1 MPATPRITLLPASAH
16 RDMPWKNG
24 LGRTAEIAREPA
36 SGESFDWRV
45 SIATIAAD
53 GAFSAFPGCDRT
65 LVPIAGG
72 GLALDFADGTGLV
85 GQLFE
90 PMRFAGDAPCDGRL
104 LAGPARDLNVIT
116 RRTAMRHH
124 VELVAG
130 PHRTIC
136 AGTTTLVVALDHPLC
151 VAAGDGRQRLDPGDV
166 LRIDGA
172 GLRME
177 LEPGDPHAHAAL
189 ITLERATR

>member
-1 MPATPRITLLPASAH
+1 MSAAPRFVLLPASGH
-16 RDMPWKNG
+16 LDMPWRNG

-36 SGESFDWRV
+36 GGDAFDWRV

-72 GLALDFADGTGLV
+72 GLALDFPDGTTLS

-90 PMRFAGDAPCDGRL
+90 PMRFPGDAPCHGRL

-116 RRTAMRHH
+116 RRAATRHR
-124 VELVAG
+124 VEIVG
-130 PHRTIC
+130 PAYRSAC
-136 AGTTTLVVALDHPLC
+136 SGATTLVVALQRALTA
-151 VAAGDGRQRLDPGDV
+151 AAGGRRWRLAANDV
-166 LRIDGA
+166 LRVDGA
-172 GLRME
+172 GAMLE
-177 LEPGDPHAHAAL
+177 LDADDPGAKAALVTLEPAA
-189 ITLERATR
+189 E